1 MAWPVSANPSGVKTP
16 WLFPHCRAT
25 KQAAENLFRGAR
37 SVRARLYR
45 LRKNSSGEQ
54 EVSGHDFSRADKVG
68 KMRRAL
74 APANPY
80 LAEFAFRLDFF
91 RSL

>member
-1 MAWPVSANPSGVKTP
+1 
-16 WLFPHCRAT
+16 
-25 KQAAENLFRGAR
+25 
-37 SVRARLYR
+37 

-68 KMRRAL
+68 KMSRAL
-74 APANPY
+74 APADPS

-91 RSL
+91 RSLFSRAAKAA